1 MANSMNEAVE
11 TYEVQVKL
19 RKQLTESISEFTLTP
34 SGVQTLNPFQAG
46 AHITIH
52 TPSGASRRYSLL
64 GDGTAPTAYRVAI
77 KLEPKS
83 RGGSRSMHD
92 LAVVGSTLMVEPPE
106 NDFALKDAPEYLLIA
121 GGIGIT
127 PIKTM
132 AEDLHRAGKNFRM
145 IYCTRSVEE
154 TAFYDEIKASF
165 GGRVTFHHDGGDPDR
180 VYDFWE
186 HFETIGKGHVYCC
199 GPAPLM
205 DEIRAISGHWP
216 EGRVNFEDFKPVE
229 VVRADDTAFAVTLAK
244 SGRVIEVPSDRSLLE
259 ALRDAGVETVSSC
272 ESGTCGTCK
281 CGLIEGEADHRDMV
295 LMNHERPDHI
305 MLCVSRAK
313 SNGLVLDL

>member
-1 MANSMNEAVE
+1 MANSMNEAAR
-11 TYEVQVKL
+11 TYEVRVKL
-19 RKQLTESISEFTLTP
+19 RIQLTESIMEFTLFP
-34 SGVQTLNPFQAG
+34 CGGQDLIPFQPG
-46 AHITIH
+46 AHVTIH

-64 GDGTAPTAYRVAI
+64 GDGSAPTEYRVAI

-83 RGGSRSMHD
+83 RGGSQSMHE
-92 LAVVGSTLMVEPPE
+92 LAVVGCTLVVESPE
-106 NDFALKDAPEYLLIA
+106 NDFALKVAPEYLLIA

-127 PIKTM
+127 PIKAM
-132 AEDLHRAGKNFRM
+132 AEELHRAGKPFQM

-154 TAFYDEIKASF
+154 TAYYDEIIAKF
-165 GGRVTFHHDGGDPDR
+165 GDRVTFHHDGGDADR
-180 VYDFWE
+180 VYDFWD

-229 VVRADDTAFAVTLAK
+229 VVRADDTAFGVTLAK
-244 SGRVIEVPSDRSLLE
+244 SGRLVTVPSDRSLLE

-295 LMNHERPDHI
+295 LMDHEKSDHI

-313 SNGLVLDL
+313 SDGLVLDL